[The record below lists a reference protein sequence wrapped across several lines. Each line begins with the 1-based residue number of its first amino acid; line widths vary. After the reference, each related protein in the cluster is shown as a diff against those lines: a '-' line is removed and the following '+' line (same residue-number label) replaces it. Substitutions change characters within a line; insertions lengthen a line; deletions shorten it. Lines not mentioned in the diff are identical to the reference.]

1 MTKSSPPLPFPDRQN
16 ESDGPEGFFAVV
28 IPVYNHGATA
38 AEVVRRAAQ
47 LGFPVI
53 VVDDGSTD
61 GGCDNLEALPGIRVV
76 RHPQNLGKGAAL
88 QTGMLEA
95 AQSARWAI
103 CMDAD
108 GQHHP
113 EDMLQLVKGI
123 PAGLRPIVVGRRQ
136 AMETAPWTSRFGRKF
151 SNFWVWVASGMALS
165 DSQSGFRIYPLPE
178 VFDLGVRA
186 GRYQYE
192 IEVLARAAWHGVPVM
207 EAPVSVSYAPGGRR
221 ISHFRPWV
229 DFMRNS
235 RTFARLIVRRVFTPR
250 LWKFSKGRNTIPR
263 IDH

>member
-1 MTKSSPPLPFPDRQN
+1 MTKSPPPLPFPGRRN
-16 ESDGPEGFFAVV
+16 ESDGPWDSFAVV

-38 AEVVRRAAQ
+38 AEVVHNAA
-47 LGFPVI
+47 LMGFPVI

-61 GGCDNLEALPGIRVV
+61 GGCDNLEAIPDTRVI
-76 RHPQNLGKGAAL
+76 RHPHNLGKGAAL
-88 QTGMLEA
+88 RTGMQA
-95 AQSARWAI
+95 AAKSARWAI

-108 GQHHP
+108 GQHHA
-113 EDMLQLVKGI
+113 EDMFRLVNAI

-136 AMETAPWTSRFGRKF
+136 AMESAPWTSRFGRKF
-151 SNFWVWVASGMALS
+151 SNFWVWVASGAALS

-178 VFDLGVRA
+178 VFDLDVRA

-192 IEVLARAAWHGVPVM
+192 IEVLAKAAWHGVPIM

-229 DFMRNS
+229 DFVRNS

-250 LWKFSKGRNTIPR
+250 LWKAGKTISNSR
-263 IDH
+263 